1 MSMMYYYITLAM
13 CRYYFNVSTIN
24 VKPMYLWKIYKFV
37 NTYIVTTLKQMEN
50 MATEKPKNEKQ
61 IKRDYY
67 RLKRYF
73 YNFM

>member
-1 MSMMYYYITLAM
+1 MNLLQGKIQCIQCKNRKLVKDFQRQEVYCSKCGLILVDT
-13 CRYYFNVSTIN
+13 TI
-24 VKPMYLWKIYKFV
+24 P
-37 NTYIVTTLKQMEN
+37 TLKQMEN